1 MFEVL
6 SHKNWGASSTL
17 MNNIA
22 RDTYDYDKYPTVSK
36 LMWEG
41 MDGRPAAWRVVFKA
55 LTLLEHLVKNGSEVR
70 GGERRAKRRRGERW
84 VGWGERNKRE
94 ESEEESEEEKR
105 RRGERKRE
113 RKRRAMGWLGGAKQA
128 SRGR

>member
-55 LTLLEHLVKNGSEVR
+55 LTLLEHLIKNGSEVR
-70 GGERRAKRRRGERW
+70 IRAPRVELLA
-84 VGWGERNKRE
+84 VNIL
-94 ESEEESEEEKR
+94 
-105 RRGERKRE
+105 
-113 RKRRAMGWLGGAKQA
+113 RAGTHAVL
-128 SRGR
+128 